1 MCDLESRIEQWRR
14 SLAESVGRREV
25 IDELESHLRD
35 EFQRL
40 VQTGQP
46 PEQAFATAAARLGSP
61 QALAAEFAKVP
72 PAAPWLPVRWV
83 TVAQIAVAALLLGLL
98 LTRIRDGRM
107 GLLLASHVFAVTL
120 GYCGVFFV
128 GALAV
133 CYILVR
139 PFGDLSRVQAE
150 SLRRAAL
157 RLTGVA
163 LALTALG
170 VVLGGFWARENLGFY
185 WEWDPREIGG
195 LAVLGWGGLMLVMLG
210 RRLVGDLGGM
220 LLAVVGNVVVS
231 LAWFGS
237 VMVVRSYG
245 FSTGFY
251 LLVLFVLSQLALLA
265 LGFVPPGRLRGRRA

>member
-1 MCDLESRIEQWRR
+1 MYDLESRIEQWRR

-83 TVAQIAVAALLLGLL
+83 TVAQLAVAALVLGLL

-120 GYCGVFFV
+120 GYCGVLFV

-139 PFGDLSRVQAE
+139 PFGDLSRAQAE
-150 SLRRAAL
+150 SLRGAAL

-195 LAVLGWGGLMLVMLG
+195 LAVLGWGGLMLVMIG